1 MPRGRRKTCEEKLEE
16 LRVMISSQ
24 ELQLKELRQKEKE
37 LLKQKKEEDLR
48 CLAQLMEEQHVSAD
62 RLAEILKETCFSRAE
77 A

>member
-16 LRVMISSQ
+16 LRRVIASQ
-24 ELQLKELRQKEKE
+24 ETQLKELRQKEKE

-48 CLAQLMEEQHVSAD
+48 RLAQMMEEQHVSAD
-62 RLAEILKETCFSRAE
+62 RLEEILRESCRPCAG

>member
-16 LRVMISSQ
+16 LRRVIDSQ
-24 ELQLKELRQKEKE
+24 ETQLKELRQKEKE

-48 CLAQLMEEQHVSAD
+48 RLAQMMEEQHVSAD
-62 RLAEILKETCFSRAE
+62 RLEEILRESCRPCAG